1 MIKTT
6 YDPIM
11 GVRYEIVDDK
21 QPATEPQRVI
31 ISKLQ
36 EKYNRTRHKRAKE
49 LRRRTNT
56 KQK

>member
-11 GVRYEIVDDK
+11 GVRYEIVDGDIR
-21 QPATEPQRVI
+21 TESQRI
-31 ISKLQ
+31 TQTKAL
-36 EKYNRTRHKRAKE
+36 EKFNRTRHKRDKE